1 MLLQVADVTKRFEGL
16 TAIQACSLGVA
27 EGSIHALIG
36 PNGAGKTTLFDL
48 ISGAASPSAGR
59 ILMDGARID
68 GRPPHAIARS
78 GIART
83 FQLVSVFGE
92 MSVLENVMVGMH
104 ARLEAGLLA
113 SLLGT
118 RGARSEDDR
127 ARERARDLLAR
138 VMPDTG
144 AGRWEARASVL
155 TYGEQRLLE
164 IARALASR
172 PRLLLLDEPAAGLNA
187 TEKQK
192 LRQLIFAI
200 RDEGVTVLFVEHD
213 MKLAMGIADRVSVLD
228 HGVKIAEGTAAE
240 VQSDEKVLEAYLG
253 SSS

>member
-1 MLLQVADVTKRFEGL
+1 
-16 TAIQACSLGVA
+16 
-27 EGSIHALIG
+27 
-36 PNGAGKTTLFDL
+36 
-48 ISGAASPSAGR
+48 
-59 ILMDGARID
+59 
-68 GRPPHAIARS
+68 
-78 GIART
+78 
-83 FQLVSVFGE
+83 
-92 MSVLENVMVGMH
+92 MVGMH